1 MTMIPAKLART
12 LRNQILDVP
21 INRFAC
27 RGAGL
32 IPEVLREFEQTL
44 RLSIRIAM
52 RSPHVRA
59 LPNPAVFDLVYPPA
73 RDVTVT
79 RFLRAIPHLSEG
91 LVGGIIDDAVAH
103 HDA

>member
-1 MTMIPAKLART
+1 MTKIPAELART

-52 RSPHVRA
+52 RSPYVRA

-79 RFLRAIPHLSEG
+79 RFLRAIPHLSPR
-91 LVGGIIDDAVAH
+91 LVGGIIDDAATQ